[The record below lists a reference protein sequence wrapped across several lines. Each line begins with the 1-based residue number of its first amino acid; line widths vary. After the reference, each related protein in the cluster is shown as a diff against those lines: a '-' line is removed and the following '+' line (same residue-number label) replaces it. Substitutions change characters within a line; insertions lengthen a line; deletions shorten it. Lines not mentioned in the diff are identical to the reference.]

1 MTIEEHVSE
10 FAGLAVES
18 FDPEKGIVDPTRTTY
33 RLSIDYETEFPFIE
47 LLARFLEDPNA
58 KEVTGIVIGAWQG
71 DDSQVDSEAIVEAL
85 VAARDS
91 LPKLRAI
98 FLGDIT
104 REENEISWIVQSD
117 ITSLFDA
124 YPALEY
130 FRVRGGSSLVI
141 GTLHHENLKSLVVE
155 TGGLDAEVVRGIISS
170 NLPKLEHLELWMG
183 SDDYGGNVTVADLEP
198 ILNGDVFPAL
208 IRLGIRNC
216 EIADQVAKALATA
229 PVVRRLKVLDL
240 SMGNL
245 SDEGALELLKNPAMA
260 KLEILDIHFHYV
272 SEDAVRALESAGIKL
287 NSNDRQE
294 PDVYK
299 GEANRYIAVSE

>member
-294 PDVYK
+294 PDFYK